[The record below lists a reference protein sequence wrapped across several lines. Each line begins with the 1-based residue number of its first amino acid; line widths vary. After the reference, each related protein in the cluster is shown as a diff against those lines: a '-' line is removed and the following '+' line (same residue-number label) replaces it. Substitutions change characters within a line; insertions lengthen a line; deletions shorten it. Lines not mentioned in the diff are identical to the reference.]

1 MDIKKRYKVL
11 LITNEPIYNHQY
23 IIIDAFQFDREKKKV
38 VEKLF
43 TFSKNPHF
51 TCSEVIFPNESRIPT
66 NEGKGKPSIH
76 PNQFIKKKT
85 KFMVS
90 VRQVQYC

>member
-1 MDIKKRYKVL
+1 MYFSL
-11 LITNEPIYNHQY
+11 T
-23 IIIDAFQFDREKKKV
+23 EKKKV

-43 TFSKNPHF
+43 TFTKNPHF

-66 NEGKGKPSIH
+66 NEGKGKPSIQI
-76 PNQFIKKKT
+76 NTYKKT